1 MTTLKTE
8 LTIARNCVHSLTK
21 PLLKPQ
27 EKVPAP
33 RIVSKQ
39 CTGAT
44 HCYPG
49 TTHCILTI
57 CATSPLSFKQ
67 SVTSF
72 EQSVASL
79 ARIPIHLP
87 AWWRRNSSI
96 YGKPVGTVI
105 ETEFMNAKG
114 RSSLDDL
121 WLGNMPGFLSETFL
135 CTWEAEAPY

>member
-33 RIVSKQ
+33 HIVSKQ
-39 CTGAT
+39 RTGAT

-49 TTHCILTI
+49 ATHCILTI
-57 CATSPLSFKQ
+57 CATSPLSLKQ
-67 SVTSF
+67 SMTSF

-87 AWWRRNSSI
+87 AWWRRNSSS
-96 YGKPVGTVI
+96 YI
-105 ETEFMNAKG
+105 ELRTTK
-114 RSSLDDL
+114 RPDYSS
-121 WLGNMPGFLSETFL
+121 G
-135 CTWEAEAPY
+135 